1 MELQPLLDK
10 VNELTKQRNDAIGER
25 DRAVEA
31 AKRLIANVH
40 GDTGRCK
47 ACCKE
52 VYWVRHRAGA
62 ITPYNKDGTMHH
74 STCPNAKEFTRGPR
88 QAMLHEGLR

>member
-1 MELQPLLDK
+1 MELQPLLEK
-10 VNELTKQRNDAIGER
+10 LNEITQQRNDAIAAR
-25 DRAVEA
+25 DKAVDA

-52 VYWVRHRAGA
+52 IYWVRHRAGA
-62 ITPYNKDGTMHH
+62 ITAYNKDGTMHIAG
-74 STCPNAKEFTRGPR
+74 CPHAKEFTRGPR
-88 QAMLHEGLR
+88 QASLHESLR